1 MIVPHE
7 MRSLF
12 LLYWGV
18 VYLKTLTVGEGH
30 RLHRE
35 RESFFPM
42 WMAHEK
48 VDDPLQW
55 QAGAGTS
62 NTNIDVKATSD
73 GNVFDVGGAPL
84 ATDIEVADV
93 VVIGGGITG
102 VTTTHRLIN
111 HHKIPSVVLLES
123 SSSCGGCFGTHSTQ
137 KSKVL
142 KQMGLNLPE
151 EADKGSTDFIFE
163 LGANSFAM
171 SPRNLDQLR
180 SLGLSES
187 IVQASH
193 TLPRFLFAADVQQ
206 PVIVPTTFGE
216 LASSS
221 LLSLRGKLALVSSFF
236 GLRRSLKDKPNDP
249 DGSQYSG
256 QFIGKEGDVEGEPHM
271 TEVEGEYPHLQAKTQ
286 RRLADSEETLVDFG
300 HRVLGKEVT
309 DKLLIPYSIGTYAAD
324 PTKLSMQAAFPQVA
338 AVEKRWFG
346 LARKTLASRMATV
359 LAFIL
364 GEQFVTDDDEVEGE
378 SDVIFNGDTKLE
390 SNGAIIDERVADGDT
405 ARSVYRDSYT
415 EDHVNSRN
423 GKGVIANFKFGM
435 SGVIDHLVKEMP
447 SDVVRLNHWVER
459 VRWVPSP
466 LNADTDDAV
475 GDGNRYI
482 EAESAETQFGPRL
495 SGIKSHI
502 VNRGGIS
509 GAQRPE
515 EGEYEIYYKN
525 PVTHAAHFI
534 KAKSV
539 VMAVPAYGKTKC
551 RLMQN

>member
-206 PVIVPTTFGE
+206 PVIVPTTLGE

-236 GLRRSLKDKPNDP
+236 GLRRSLKDKLNDT
-249 DGSQYSG
+249 DGLQYSG

-271 TEVEGEYPHLQAKTQ
+271 TEGEGEYSHPQAKTQ

-338 AVEKRWFG
+338 
-346 LARKTLASRMATV
+346 
-359 LAFIL
+359 
-364 GEQFVTDDDEVEGE
+364 GE
-378 SDVIFNGDTKLE
+378 
-390 SNGAIIDERVADGDT
+390 
-405 ARSVYRDSYT
+405 
-415 EDHVNSRN
+415 
-423 GKGVIANFKFGM
+423 
-435 SGVIDHLVKEMP
+435 
-447 SDVVRLNHWVER
+447 
-459 VRWVPSP
+459 
-466 LNADTDDAV
+466 
-475 GDGNRYI
+475 
-482 EAESAETQFGPRL
+482 
-495 SGIKSHI
+495 
-502 VNRGGIS
+502 
-509 GAQRPE
+509 
-515 EGEYEIYYKN
+515 
-525 PVTHAAHFI
+525 
-534 KAKSV
+534 
-539 VMAVPAYGKTKC
+539 
-551 RLMQN
+551 LMV